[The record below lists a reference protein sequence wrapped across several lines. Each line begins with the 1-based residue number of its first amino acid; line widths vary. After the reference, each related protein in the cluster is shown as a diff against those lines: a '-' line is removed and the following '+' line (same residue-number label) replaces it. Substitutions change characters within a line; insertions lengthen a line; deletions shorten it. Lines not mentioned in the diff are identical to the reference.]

1 MIDLLSIY
9 YGFSNPQDNANP
21 RIHGASS
28 CDLAGLRAFLLLF
41 LCRIHDLLSNCG
53 CRGGLRRVRGL
64 LWNLEWGSLRICLRG
79 VG

>member
-9 YGFSNPQDNANP
+9 YGSSSPQDSANL
-21 RIHGASS
+21 RINGASS

-41 LCRIHDLLSNCG
+41 LYRINGLLSNCD
-53 CRGGLRRVRGL
+53 CRDGLRRVRGL

-79 VG
+79 AG